1 MKSKRLSR
9 KNAQPNKQTFFI
21 KHDVCMLIHFLVN
34 AANTFSREFL
44 EEDAGLEANGPRLGS
59 SALTGTVVWSLLR
72 EQHVHGGD
80 VL

>member
-1 MKSKRLSR
+1 
-9 KNAQPNKQTFFI
+9 
-21 KHDVCMLIHFLVN
+21 MLIHFLVN

-59 SALTGTVVWSLLR
+59 SALTGTVVWSLPR